1 MDRNFYYQ
9 TRAKEHQHEISQE
22 LANRHLLS
30 EAEVKS
36 LAAKRVKRMAL
47 RAAPA
52 MIIVTL
58 LVFHF
63 LG

>member
-9 TRAKEHQHEISQE
+9 TAAQEHQREISRE
-22 LANRHLLS
+22 LANQHLLS
-30 EAEVKS
+30 EADGKS
-36 LAAKRVKRMAL
+36 LDAKRVKRMVL
-47 RAAPA
+47 RFAPA

-58 LVFHF
+58 LVFYF

>member
-1 MDRNFYYQ
+1 
-9 TRAKEHQHEISQE
+9 

-47 RAAPA
+47 RFAPA

-58 LVFHF
+58 IVFRF